1 MNRTPLDYFRDGL
14 EAMQKAQEFVEGMDY
29 TRPSGGRLGHCAQHG
44 VGKFV
49 QDDKTSFA
57 VVRALEI
64 TGEAAKHVQD
74 AHCMAVWGDAGE
86 ITVDSS
92 YSASDA
98 REQNGA
104 RIQGTIAPQEV
115 VTIVVTVE

>member
-1 MNRTPLDYFRDGL
+1 MNRTPLDHLRDGL

-29 TRPSGGRLGHCAQHG
+29 NR
-44 VGKFV
+44 FV

-74 AHCMAVWGDAGE
+74 DVRARFPDVPWRDMAGMRNVLIHDYFG
-86 ITVDSS
+86 VDL
-92 YSASDA
+92 
-98 REQNGA
+98 
-104 RIQGTIAPQEV
+104 EV
-115 VTIVVTVE
+115 VWRTVTMRIPEVIPAVRKALDALEAER